1 MFMTLRLSPNEED
14 YYYKSKAEELRRERL
29 LEVRRQT
36 KATDMKSLSD
46 YRDKID
52 LSNKVALV
60 ELRRRELAAKT
71 DELQRLRELRRQ
83 AIEAIGSAE
92 RAATDR
98 TEILSARRLVE
109 SMKSQMRDDSNN
121 ERYRQALKE
130 EREGEARR
138 LIDDST
144 KYDRLERSRYEAQS
158 FVNEYRA
165 THPTP
170 EKVDVPRIL
179 ANLDSVK
186 RTLLQTEATGFTQF
200 TKTPLKIAENSN
212 APQLSSPVEP
222 ARKRQVTFQQRR
234 AANERAKLAQLQ
246 EETRARVEA
255 VEAELDDIREAEV
268 SEKVRS
274 AIAAQKA
281 RVEAFSEMRKSR
293 KFVDRQVEI
302 FLPKAPP
309 PKRDLEISEDEP
321 SVALSAASIDSLVKR
336 YANLLKE
343 FSPKNDH
350 MEAVEQVDSDE
361 QLVETWN
368 FKPDQGRRPVVA
380 KVRPGNLKSAEE
392 KADILA
398 RRERAKLFGQQ
409 NRDRLRN

>member
-1 MFMTLRLSPNEED
+1 MTLRLSPNEED
-14 YYYKSKAEELRRERL
+14 YYYRSKAEELRRDRL

-71 DELQRLRELRRQ
+71 DELQRLRELRKQ

-98 TEILSARRLVE
+98 SEILSARRLVE
-109 SMKSQMRDDSNN
+109 SMKSQTRDDSNN
-121 ERYRQALKE
+121 ERFRQAIKE
-130 EREGEARR
+130 EREQEARR
-138 LIDDST
+138 LVDDSH

-158 FVNEYRA
+158 FVNDYRA
-165 THPTP
+165 THPPP

-179 ANLDSVK
+179 ANLESAK
-186 RTLLQTEATGFTQF
+186 RTLLQTEADGFTKL
-200 TKTPLKIAENSN
+200 TKTPLKMEISK
-212 APQLSSPVEP
+212 APELSAPTQP
-222 ARKRQVTFQQRR
+222 ARQPHVTLQQRR
-234 AANERAKLAQLQ
+234 NANERARLAQLQ

-268 SEKVRS
+268 SEKVKS
-274 AIAAQKA
+274 SIAAQKA
-281 RVEAFSEMRKSR
+281 RAEMFSEFRKSR
-293 KFVDRQVEI
+293 HSDRKVEI

-309 PKRDLEISEDEP
+309 PKRDLEISEEEP
-321 SVALSAASIDSLVKR
+321 SVALSSASIESLVKR

-343 FSPKNDH
+343 FSPTNEGRI
-350 MEAVEQVDSDE
+350 EAVEQIDSDE
-361 QLVETWN
+361 QLVDTWN
-368 FKPDQGRRPVVA
+368 FKPQRRAVVA
-380 KVRPGNLKSAEE
+380 KGKPGNLKSAEE

-398 RRERAKLFGQQ
+398 RRERAKTFDQQ